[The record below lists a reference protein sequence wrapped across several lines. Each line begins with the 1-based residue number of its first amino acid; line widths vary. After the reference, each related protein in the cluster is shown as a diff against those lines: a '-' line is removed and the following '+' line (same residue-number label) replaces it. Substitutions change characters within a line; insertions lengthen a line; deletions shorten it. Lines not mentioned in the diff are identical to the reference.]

1 MTQYNSW
8 NLNLS
13 FSQLNNLK
21 SSIKNKADVFLRLS
35 WNIIGNSNDESNF
48 YPLTN
53 FEIQKCYQNELTF
66 NGVYSRDNVEDKIND
81 EAFVINPDEYSDI
94 ELNGLLCMHWIR
106 MLLTYNE

>member
-66 NGVYSRDNVEDKIND
+66 NGVYSRDNVEDKSIL
-81 EAFVINPDEYSDI
+81 I
-94 ELNGLLCMHWIR
+94 LNSMDCLYALNKNVTYLQWII
-106 MLLTYNE
+106 MLFMLVLI